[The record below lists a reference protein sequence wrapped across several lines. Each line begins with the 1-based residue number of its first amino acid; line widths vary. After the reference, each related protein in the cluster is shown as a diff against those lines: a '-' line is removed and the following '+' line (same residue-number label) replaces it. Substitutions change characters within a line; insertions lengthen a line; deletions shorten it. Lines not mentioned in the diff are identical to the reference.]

1 MKKYG
6 KKAAS
11 LLLGLLL
18 VCSSACAAQTAE
30 TAATSAAATTTAAE
44 TEETTEA
51 TTTTA
56 ETSAE
61 ATETTTTA
69 TEAETSEA
77 AAETT
82 ATTEQTADTTE
93 KATEAA
99 RTTTSAETTTAA
111 KTEKTTTAPKETTTT
126 VKSEKTTTAPK
137 ETTTTVKTEKTT
149 TAPKETTTAAKE
161 EEMTQENERKVI
173 ALTFD
178 DGPNTTTTNEVLDVL
193 EKYGIKASFFLI
205 GNNIDDESAKA
216 VKRAYGMGCE
226 IGNHSRSHSY
236 MDKLTAEEIDEE
248 VTYVNEK
255 VIEITGEA
263 PTFFRPPYIA
273 VNDTMFETIE
283 MPFIAGYGANDWEDR
298 VTAERRAMMV
308 LKQAKNG
315 AIILLHDAK
324 GNSKTVEALD
334 TIIPELQ
341 AQGYEFVTIS
351 EVFRECG
358 AEPKANDR
366 RIYSFAEQTTMY
378 G

>member
-6 KKAAS
+6 KKAVA
-11 LLLGLLL
+11 LLLSLAFLGL
-18 VCSSACAAQTAE
+18 SACAAQTAE
-30 TAATSAAATTTAAE
+30 TAATTTTAGTTLAPKE
-44 TEETTEA
+44 TSGTTPAETTEEA
-51 TTTTA
+51 TKTAVIDETTPA
-56 ETSAE
+56 AKETSE
-61 ATETTTTA
+61 KPP
-69 TEAETSEA
+69 SEA
-77 AAETT
+77 AAPAE
-82 ATTEQTADTTE
+82 EMVE
-93 KATEAA
+93 KE
-99 RTTTSAETTTAA
+99 
-111 KTEKTTTAPKETTTT
+111 
-126 VKSEKTTTAPK
+126 
-137 ETTTTVKTEKTT
+137 
-149 TAPKETTTAAKE
+149 KE
-161 EEMTQENERKVI
+161 EPVTQETERKVI

-216 VKRAYGMGCE
+216 VKRAYDMGCE

-236 MDKLTAEEIDEE
+236 MDKLTAEEIAEE

-298 VTAERRAMMV
+298 IPADRRALMV
-308 LKQAKNG
+308 LRQAKNG

-358 AEPKANDR
+358 AEPTAHDR
-366 RIYSFAEQTTMY
+366 RIYSYAEQTTMY